1 MRRWPKWGKM
11 VETLS
16 TWLGKLGL
24 DRYTRLFESHGI
36 DMQSLPLLTE
46 NDLAV
51 LGVLL
56 GHRKLLL
63 QAIAALNTRTS
74 TDRSFQEDSF
84 LSEGSSIAE
93 RRHITV
99 LFCDLVGSTE
109 MANNLD
115 PEVLRDLLHAYQKV
129 CGGVIEQYAGH
140 VAQYLGDGLMAY
152 FGWPQAH
159 EDDAERAVHAAREI
173 VTAVKSIRSSRRLQ
187 VRIGIATG
195 HVVVGGTGTG
205 DASVPKAAV
214 GPTPNLA
221 ARLQG
226 LADADQILV
235 APGTRGLL
243 GKTFEFEDVGPRM
256 LKGIGA
262 PVQVSRVLD
271 VGRAEGRFE
280 ATRMSGLTPFVGR
293 DREVEQLLVRWK
305 RARAGEGQV
314 VLISGEPGVGKSRI
328 THMLQ
333 QRIESS
339 QPTCIRLQCSSYHV
353 GSAFHPFIAH
363 LERAAG
369 FERGEPPE
377 VRLEKLESTLV
388 FEGDQ
393 KVSTAPLFASLL
405 SLPIERYPPRL
416 LSPQRQKEATMAGL
430 ADQVVR
436 AAGRQPVLMIVED
449 LHWADPSTIEALQV
463 VIEHIGDAAV
473 MMIMTFRP
481 EFSVSWAGVGHVT
494 TLVLNRLSHE
504 EGRAIVEH
512 LSAGEDVPAG
522 VLAQILSRADGV
534 PLFIE
539 ELAKTVFDARHLR
552 GAEDQR
558 VFEGAPLHFDVPAT
572 LQDSLASRLDR
583 LDQVKEVAQIA
594 ACIGREFAFPL
605 LAAIAPLTD
614 DRLQHALDQLAEA
627 QLIKLQSYSP
637 DATYSFIHA
646 LIQDVAYESLLKS
659 RRQIVHG
666 QIAHALESQFPDIER
681 AQPELLALHFTKAGL
696 ANEAVTRW
704 LAAAR
709 LASLASRHRE
719 AIGHVYSGLAIID
732 QCASDQR
739 VNFEVALRLIGG
751 VCHFALSGFASEAAM
766 KLFEPVESMLD
777 QVTDLQVLCNALSAI
792 GFNATNEP
800 DYRKAVAA
808 YERLEAVAQQ
818 RGDVDLLVF
827 ARSCLGTSLY
837 HVAQLDRAR
846 QMLQFVVSHYVVERH
861 LPFIYLTGADIKTYA
876 SAWLGMICTAAGD
889 FAMAQTYARV
899 GVEHAKE
906 ISHPFSVS
914 LALAVAVLPFAET
927 AHEQEAT
934 ALASECME
942 LCRAQSTP
950 FFVGWATVF
959 GGVACYQRGDYGR
972 AADQIEQ
979 GMAYLRAMG
988 VRSSEGYLRAWRA
1001 MALAQM
1007 LRFDEARRE
1016 ADEGRDACQRSGEL
1030 IELPLAT
1037 YARALVDLLDPAA
1050 DVAGAASGLQNAITE
1065 ARACGHRLVEL
1076 RASTRLAQLLGS
1088 QGRIDDAREVITP
1101 VCESFAESMETG
1113 DVRQARAV
1121 LAL

>member
-1 MRRWPKWGKM
+1 M
-11 VETLS
+11 ETLS

-24 DRYTRLFESHGI
+24 DRYVQSFEVHGV
-36 DMQSLPLLTE
+36 DMQSLPLLAE
-46 NDLAV
+46 SDLAA

-63 QAIAALNTRTS
+63 RAIAALDTGTS
-74 TDRSFQEDSF
+74 TGRSLRVDS
-84 LSEGSSIAE
+84 LASEGSSVAE
-93 RRHITV
+93 RRQITV

-115 PEVLRDLLHAYQKV
+115 PEVLRDLMHAYQKV

-173 VTAVKSIRSSRRLQ
+173 VSAVGSIPVSKRLQ

-195 HVVVGGTGTG
+195 PVVIGGTGTG

-235 APGTRGLL
+235 APDTRHLL
-243 GKTFEFEDVGPRM
+243 GQTFELVDLGPRM
-256 LKGIGA
+256 LKGIAA

-280 ATRMSGLTPFVGR
+280 ATRASGLTPFVGR
-293 DREVEQLLVRWK
+293 DRELEKLLVLWK

-314 VLISGEPGVGKSRI
+314 VLISGEPGIGKSRI
-328 THMLQ
+328 AHVLQ
-333 QRIESS
+333 QRIESP
-339 QPTCIRLQCSSYHV
+339 QPTRIRLQCSSYHV
-353 GSAFHPFIAH
+353 GSALYPFIAH

-369 FERGEPPE
+369 FERGDPPE
-377 VRLEKLESTLV
+377 IKLDKLESVLV
-388 FEGDQ
+388 LEGEQ
-393 KVSTAPLFASLL
+393 KAAAIPLFASLL
-405 SLPIERYPPRL
+405 SLPIERYPPRV
-416 LSPQRQKEATMAGL
+416 LSPQRQKEATMAAL

-436 AAGRQPVLMIVED
+436 ATVRQPVLMIVED
-449 LHWADPSTIEALQV
+449 LHWADPSTIEALNV
-463 VIEHIGDAAV
+463 VLERIRDAAV
-473 MMIMTFRP
+473 MMIMTYRP
-481 EFSVSWAGVGHVT
+481 EFSVSWSHIGHLT
-494 TLVLNRLSHE
+494 TLALDRLSHE
-504 EGRAIVEH
+504 EGKSIVEH
-512 LSAGEDVPAG
+512 LTAGKDLPSG
-522 VLAQILSRADGV
+522 VLAQIISRADGV

-539 ELAKTVFDARHLR
+539 ELAKTVVEASLPH
-552 GAEDQR
+552 GAQDQR
-558 VFEGAPLHFDVPAT
+558 VFDGVLVHLDIPAT
-572 LQDSLASRLDR
+572 LRDSLASKLDR
-583 LDQVKEVAQIA
+583 LGQIKEIAQIA
-594 ACIGREFAFPL
+594 ACIGREFATPL
-605 LAAIAPLTD
+605 LAAIVPMSD
-614 DRLQHALDQLAEA
+614 DQLQRALVQLAED
-627 QLIKLQSYSP
+627 QMIKFQSCSP

-646 LIQDVAYESLLKS
+646 LVQDAAYESLLKS

-666 QIAHALESQFPDIER
+666 QIARALESQFPDIGR
-681 AQPELLALHFTKAGL
+681 SQPELVALHFTKAGL
-696 ANEAVTRW
+696 TDEAVPRW
-704 LAAAR
+704 LSAAR

-719 AIGHVYSGLAIID
+719 AIGHVYAGLAIVN
-732 QCASDQR
+732 QCGPDQR

-751 VCHFALSGFASEAAM
+751 VCHFALAGFASEAAM

-777 QVTDLQVLCNALSAI
+777 EVTDLQVLCNALSAI

-818 RGDVDLLVF
+818 CGDEDLLVF

-846 QMLQFVVSHYVVERH
+846 QLLQFVVSHYEERRH

-889 FAMAQTYARV
+889 FAMALTYARM
-899 GVEHAKE
+899 GVAHAKE

-927 AHEQEAT
+927 AHDQEASR
-934 ALASECME
+934 LASECVE
-942 LCRAQSTP
+942 LCRAQSAP

-959 GGVACYQRGDYGR
+959 EGVACYQRGDHVR
-972 AADQIEQ
+972 AADLIEQ

-1007 LRFDEARRE
+1007 SRFDEARRE
-1016 ADEGRDACQRSGEL
+1016 AGEGRAACQRSGEA

-1037 YARALVDLLDPAA
+1037 YARGLVDLLDP
-1050 DVAGAASGLQNAITE
+1050 DVEAEEAASWLQNAVME

-1076 RASTRLAQLLGS
+1076 RASTRLAQLLIS
-1088 QGRIDDAREVITP
+1088 RGRIDDAREVLAP
-1101 VCESFAESMETG
+1101 VCQFFADSMETG
-1113 DVRQARAV
+1113 DVRQAREV
-1121 LAL
+1121 LAP